1 MNEQKLT
8 IIDHTRYFN
17 DCVYVYPVL
26 SRRAKGVSLGINL
39 NLNNTCN
46 WKCIYCQVEG
56 LHRGKPEQINLELL
70 KQELSKMLEWIVNGD
85 FLAQFAPDGMQ
96 RLNDICM
103 AGNGE
108 PTLSPNFVEV
118 CELIAK
124 LRNQFNI
131 SDDVKTVL
139 ITNGSHASHEKT
151 QQGFK
156 ILNEINGEIWFKID
170 RINPESINATNQV
183 NLSRD
188 IISKNLITTSK
199 QCKTLVQSCWF
210 ANSGAS
216 PSEQEMLDFTDFI
229 IEHKAYITKVLLYSV
244 ARPTAQAEG
253 KNIRQFS
260 ENEFDFI
267 TNIFDENKIYYS
279 VSP

>member
-8 IIDHTRYFN
+8 IVDHTRYFN
-17 DCVYVYPVL
+17 NCVYVYPVL

-56 LHRGKPEQINLELL
+56 LHRGKPEQVNLGLL
-70 KQELSKMLEWIVNGD
+70 EQELSKMLEWIFNGD
-85 FLAQFAPDGMQ
+85 FLAQFAPEGMQ

-131 SDDVKTVL
+131 LSEVKTVL
-139 ITNGSHASHEKT
+139 ITNGSQASHEKT

-156 ILNEINGEIWFKID
+156 ILNRVNGEIWFKID
-170 RINPESINATNQV
+170 RVNPESINTTNQV

-188 IISKNLITTSK
+188 IISRNLITASK
-199 QCKTLVQSCWF
+199 LCKTLVQSCWF
-210 ANSGAS
+210 ANSGVS

-244 ARPTAQAEG
+244 ARLTAQIEG

-260 ENEFDFI
+260 EDEFCFI
-267 TNIFDENKIYYS
+267 ANIFDENNIDYS